1 MSFEYLQ
8 MIVTPYVAK
17 STGIKFGKI
26 CLSHPSRCRGVRGQA
41 YLEIYSKS
49 TPFFPSEM
57 SSFMNSPSVGRSGN
71 ETIVLSMR
79 VIRRLQYIPNTQTF
93 IGSSFMDQVEL
104 TLRLCRLLLMIQKC
118 AVGVAIHLK
127 ALKSKI
133 RLSTISCSKTNNQ
146 STLLFPSLGHH
157 KILLHSFSQDFFS
170 LQK

>member
-1 MSFEYLQ
+1 

-79 VIRRLQYIPNTQTF
+79 VIRRLQYIYTEHIDFHRLFIHGPGRVDFASVQTF
-93 IGSSFMDQVEL
+93 VDD
-104 TLRLCRLLLMIQKC
+104 
-118 AVGVAIHLK
+118 
-127 ALKSKI
+127 
-133 RLSTISCSKTNNQ
+133 
-146 STLLFPSLGHH
+146 PSLC
-157 KILLHSFSQDFFS
+157 SRCNNPFESSQV
-170 LQK
+170 